1 MLKTKLLPKV
11 YKVTSF
17 VAVGSRLAAAV
28 AGCVWM
34 AKIEESDGA
43 RHMCVETKK
52 NSTGRRRKK
61 KNITEEETVSAIPG
75 SRRSS
80 NTEQ

>member
-17 VAVGSRLAAAV
+17 VTVGSRLAAAV
-28 AGCVWM
+28 AGCVRT

-52 NSTGRRRKK
+52 LYLAEEGQRK
-61 KNITEEETVSAIPG
+61 T
-75 SRRSS
+75 
-80 NTEQ
+80 

>member
-52 NSTGRRRKK
+52 TLLAEEGKRK
-61 KNITEEETVSAIPG
+61 T
-75 SRRSS
+75 
-80 NTEQ
+80 